1 MNSNDTQKTN
11 RADLQHKNIGVG
23 NSGMSRHLKSL
34 SGWGKAGVAILL
46 AILFIAI
53 TGPFIAPVSPGE
65 ILTFEAF
72 APPGTIGLLGTDY
85 LGRDILSRLLY
96 GAGLTVAL
104 SLSATLVG
112 FLGGVVL
119 GFFAAEAGGHI
130 DSVTFRLVDVLI
142 AFPPILLALIII
154 VGLGSSIPV
163 LIGTVGLIHAPRV
176 ARIARAVALDIGVQ
190 EFVEAAR
197 ARGENIWSIMVRE
210 IWPNSLMPM
219 AAEFGLRM
227 AYSILLLSALS
238 FLGLGIQP
246 PMADWG
252 AMVRE
257 NMPGIYYGGWAI
269 LLPASAIAL
278 FVIGINLFVDSLV
291 GQTYGGVSREMIK

>member
-1 MNSNDTQKTN
+1 M
-11 RADLQHKNIGVG
+11 G
-23 NSGMSRHLKSL
+23 NSDMSRYLTSL
-34 SGWGKAGVAILL
+34 SRWGKAGIVILL
-46 AILFIAI
+46 GIVFVAVI
-53 TGPFIAPVSPGE
+53 GPFIAPESPSE
-65 ILTFEAF
+65 ILSLEAF
-72 APPGTIGLLGTDY
+72 APPGKVGILGTDY
-85 LGRDILSRLLY
+85 LGRDMLSRMLY

-104 SLSATLVG
+104 SVSATVVG
-112 FLGGVVL
+112 FVTGVVL
-119 GFFAAEAGGHI
+119 GFFAAEAGGRI

-197 ARGENIWSIMVRE
+197 ARGEKIWSIMWRE
-210 IWPNSLMPM
+210 IWPNSLLPM

-246 PMADWG
+246 PAADWG

-257 NMPGIYYGGWAI
+257 NMPGIYYGGWSI

-278 FVIGINLFVDSLV
+278 FVIGTNLFVDSLV
-291 GQTYGGVSREMIK
+291 GRAYGDVSREMLK

>member
-1 MNSNDTQKTN
+1 
-11 RADLQHKNIGVG
+11 
-23 NSGMSRHLKSL
+23 MSRYLNSL
-34 SGWGKAGVAILL
+34 SVWGKAGVVILL
-46 AILFIAI
+46 ANLLVAVI
-53 TGPFIAPVSPGE
+53 GPFIAPELPGE
-65 ILTFEAF
+65 IVTFEAF
-72 APPGTIGLLGTDY
+72 SPPGEIGILGTDY
-85 LGRDILSRLLY
+85 LGRDLLSRMLH

-104 SLSATLVG
+104 SFTATLVG
-112 FLGGVVL
+112 FSTGVLL
-119 GFFAAEAGGHI
+119 GFFAAEAGGRME
-130 DSVTFRLVDVLI
+130 SVMFRLVDVLI

-197 ARGENIWSIMVRE
+197 ARGENIWSIIGRE
-210 IWPNSLMPM
+210 IWPNSLMPL

-227 AYSILLLSALS
+227 AYAILLLSALS

-246 PMADWG
+246 PLADWG

-257 NMPGIYYGGWAI
+257 NMPGI
-269 LLPASAIAL
+269 
-278 FVIGINLFVDSLV
+278 
-291 GQTYGGVSREMIK
+291 